1 MTDITEH
8 STNEGKLYLC
18 AVKDVFSGRIVGYS
32 ISDRM
37 KVRLVM
43 NTQRHIPPW
52 RCCCVYRTFGP
63 REPVPATGVRAC
75 SEPSSPHRID
85 GEKLVL
91 PGATPQWNP
100 FSHSS
105 GRTPC
110 TASGGG
116 PGKSCGSR
124 SSLGASGP
132 TTAVADRPAWA
143 DFPVTFLVAPI
154 GGRIGVAGLSGP
166 AWFLPPVVDD
176 PGGVATGTR

>member
-63 REPVPATGVRAC
+63 REPGW
-75 SEPSSPHRID
+75 IQ
-85 GEKLVL
+85 LVD
-91 PGATPQWNP
+91 ATPQVEEGVDGTTSWMAEGT
-100 FSHSS
+100 H
-105 GRTPC
+105 
-110 TASGGG
+110 G
-116 PGKSCGSR
+116 PVG
-124 SSLGASGP
+124 
-132 TTAVADRPAWA
+132 
-143 DFPVTFLVAPI
+143 
-154 GGRIGVAGLSGP
+154 
-166 AWFLPPVVDD
+166 
-176 PGGVATGTR
+176 